1 MFSGLSN
8 YLKKI
13 LPKRLFYRAL
23 LIVAI
28 PVLVL
33 QLVITIVFFDS
44 LWIKTNKGMT
54 RTLVNEISTFIEA
67 YESEQEN
74 KQELLD
80 LFSIFLDLN
89 IEFTNNEKLQNTD
102 TERWFSPID
111 RTLRRELKSK
121 FGLNEYWFDTTSYKE
136 LIDLRIKYEDGY
148 FKFLVPKDRVASSS
162 ARIFALWITV
172 PAIIMVI
179 ISLIFLKNQTRPITN
194 LARAAE
200 RFGKGENIEEFK
212 PSGALEIRQAGH
224 EFDKMRKRIERH
236 INQRTEMLSG
246 ISHDLRTP
254 LTRMKLQLAFIK
266 DKETV
271 NKLTEDINEM
281 EKMLNEY
288 LQFTSS
294 SYVEKD
300 EMFNLSELISE
311 VIEKY
316 NNENIS
322 QNLFNGVN
330 NAFAE
335 KAGDGVNILTKEVDT
350 LPNIAKNY
358 SEENVSWVA
367 VGDENYGEGSSR
379 EHAAMEPRFRGCK
392 VVLVKSFAR
401 IHEANLKKQG
411 ILPLVF
417 EDKNDYEK
425 IEQFDK
431 MTIGSLKDIAVD
443 TPVEIILEK
452 ENGETETIEANHSL
466 SEDQIAWFFAGSALN
481 YIKSK

>member
-8 YLKKI
+8 FFKKI

-54 RTLVNEISTFIEA
+54 RTLINEISTFIEV
-67 YESEQEN
+67 YENEQIN

-80 LFSIFLDLN
+80 LFSLFLDLN
-89 IEFTNNEKLQNTD
+89 IELNSNEKLKNKV

-111 RTLRRELKSK
+111 RTIRRELKSK
-121 FGLNEYWFDTTSYKE
+121 FGPNNYWFDTTGYKE
-136 LIDLRIKYEDGY
+136 LIDLRIKYKEGY
-148 FKFLVPKDRVASSS
+148 FKFLVPKDRVTSSS

-172 PAIIMVI
+172 PAFIMVI

-200 RFGKGENIEEFK
+200 RFGKGEKVEEFK

-254 LTRMKLQLAFIK
+254 LTRMKLQIAFIK
-266 DKETV
+266 DKETIR
-271 NKLTEDINEM
+271 KLTEDINEM

-294 SYVEKD
+294 SYAEKD
-300 EMFNLSELISE
+300 EMFNLSELIGV

-322 QNLFNGVN
+322 QNLIPRIYFNGRKNLINRCLN
-330 NAFAE
+330 NLIDNAIKYANKVEVTLNKKNTNLFIIIDD
-335 KAGDGVNILTKEVDT
+335 DGPGIS
-350 LPNIAKNY
+350 KNEY
-358 SEENVSWVA
+358 ENVFKPFYKIDKGRAESKSS
-367 VGDENYGEGSSR
+367 VGLGLSISSDII
-379 EHAAMEPRFRGCK
+379 
-392 VVLVKSFAR
+392 KSHGGN
-401 IHEANLKKQG
+401 I
-411 ILPLVF
+411 
-417 EDKNDYEK
+417 
-425 IEQFDK
+425 
-431 MTIGSLKDIAVD
+431 M
-443 TPVEIILEK
+443 LEK
-452 ENGETETIEANHSL
+452 
-466 SEDQIAWFFAGSALN
+466 
-481 YIKSK
+481 SKMDGLRVKVFLPV